1 MAESILWTLVFFV
14 YVLTVALA
22 PVLAL
27 AIVLLARR
35 RSVTAALG
43 SVVGTVSGIVTLGA
57 TAGFALLSWQ
67 AGIVLFLA
75 GQGALVALAV
85 VPLLIGRGIVR
96 QATGVDRTV
105 ALRIAVTA
113 WPVTLASG
121 FALFVAP
128 GGFTGGFAQSNL
140 TTLSGVS
147 AVLAWA
153 GWALLALLGPG
164 VLGSIGV
171 RIVRRF
177 R

>member
-35 RSVTAALG
+35 RSTTAALG
-43 SVVGTVSGIVTLGA
+43 SVVGAVAGIVTLGA

-67 AGIVLFLA
+67 AGVVLFVA

-85 VPLLIGRGIVR
+85 VPLVVGRGIVR
-96 QATGVDRTV
+96 QITDVKRET
-105 ALRIAVTA
+105 ALKTAVMA
-113 WPVTLASG
+113 WPLVLAGS

-128 GGFTGGFAQSNL
+128 DGFAGGVAQS
-140 TTLSGVS
+140 TITVLSGVS
-147 AVLAWA
+147 AVLAWIV
-153 GWALLALLGPG
+153 WALLALLGPG
-164 VLGSIGV
+164 ILGTVGV
-171 RIVRRF
+171 RLHQRLR
-177 R
+177 